1 MPNKSRP
8 PPIRNQLLAALPG
21 KEYQRLL
28 PHLESVSLP
37 FMKDLD
43 ECGEPIKHVYFHGD
57 GLISLSVV
65 PLSKAYRS
73 HKKQ

>member
-37 FMKDLD
+37 FMEVLH
-43 ECGEPIKHVYFHGD
+43 EGGQPIRHVYFHGD
-57 GLISLSVV
+57 GLISLPVV
-65 PLSKAYRS
+65 PLSKAGGS